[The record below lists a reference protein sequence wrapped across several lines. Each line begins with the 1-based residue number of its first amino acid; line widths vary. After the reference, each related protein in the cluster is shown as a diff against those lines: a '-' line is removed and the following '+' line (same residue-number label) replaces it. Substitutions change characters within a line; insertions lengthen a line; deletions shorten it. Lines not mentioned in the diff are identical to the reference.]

1 MNEPAWC
8 IANMLLEV
16 VAFLCFLFRRRSSCH
31 DFDEK
36 RVLGEM
42 LINLNFVFESTNLL
56 YLAPIFIL
64 HRRKC
69 IIFFIYFLCCWHFLL
84 EREYLLVT
92 KKSFFLENFCA
103 YDIFYLERELSV
115 GKKKFLFFWFVWEN
129 GGTIPLLDQKTCL
142 IKY

>member
-1 MNEPAWC
+1 
-8 IANMLLEV
+8 MLLEV
-16 VAFLCFLFRRRSSCH
+16 VAFLCFLFRRLSSCH

-92 KKSFFLENFCA
+92 KKSC
-103 YDIFYLERELSV
+103 
-115 GKKKFLFFWFVWEN
+115 FFWRIFVLMTFFTWKESY
-129 GGTIPLLDQKTCL
+129 LLGRKNSYFFGLFEKMVEQSPCWTKKL
-142 IKY
+142 V